1 MGKIANAARACRET
15 WERTCF
21 RSDHLWLRVALP
33 QWCFKRSLNADLFPR
48 NAVQDNLYMWSL
60 WVSRLRLGNEAFR
73 SAHRYLVIHHSD
85 LDDCTPISQSL
96 SAAQILQTVLFATT
110 CSGRCFTAG
119 STNWST
125 PLHHDYTYSHLT
137 THFPIAWRQLIP
149 VNDRG
154 PIWPDH
160 LRSGESWCL
169 WLFGAFSAGRNYLER

>member
-85 LDDCTPISQSL
+85 LDDCTPILNHYQLPRYYRQSYSLLHVLEGASQLVQPIDQPPCIMTIRIPTWQRTSL
-96 SAAQILQTVLFATT
+96 LPGDS
-110 CSGRCFTAG
+110 S
-119 STNWST
+119 
-125 PLHHDYTYSHLT
+125 
-137 THFPIAWRQLIP
+137 FP
-149 VNDRG
+149 
-154 PIWPDH
+154 
-160 LRSGESWCL
+160 
-169 WLFGAFSAGRNYLER
+169 